1 MSKVLRIDNMKGP
14 RMNGHRTPLASALV
28 AAIVVAAG
36 CASTAPLSYVEGVP
50 WTKTD
55 LTLHPVRV
63 VSIDGHIEFS
73 RPDAAVMVSPGV
85 RTLVLEAAPSEGVQR
100 HIQKTYA
107 LRIEPCTHYY
117 LAARRESPMQSD
129 WTLVVDRKEPVAG
142 CNPQEELKKAGEQH

>member
-1 MSKVLRIDNMKGP
+1 
-14 RMNGHRTPLASALV
+14 MNRHRRKFASALV

-55 LTLHPVRV
+55 LTLHPVRL
-63 VSIDGHIEFS
+63 VSIDGHIEFD
-73 RPDAAVMVSPGV
+73 RPHEPVMVSPGV

-117 LAARRESPMQSD
+117 LGARRDSPMQSD

-142 CNPQEELKKAGEQH
+142 CDPQEELKKAGERY

>member
-1 MSKVLRIDNMKGP
+1 
-14 RMNGHRTPLASALV
+14 MNEHRTKLASALA

-36 CASTAPLSYVEGVP
+36 CASTAPLSFVEGVP

-55 LTLHPVRV
+55 PTLHPVRV
-63 VSIDGHIEFS
+63 VGIDGHMEFN
-73 RPDAAVMVSPGV
+73 RPGEPAMVSPGV

-129 WTLVVDRKEPVAG
+129 WALVVDRKEPVAG
-142 CNPQEELKKAGEQH
+142 CDPQEELKKAGNTR

>member
-1 MSKVLRIDNMKGP
+1 
-14 RMNGHRTPLASALV
+14 MNERRTKLASAFA
-28 AAIVVAAG
+28 AAIVAAAG
-36 CASTAPLSYVEGVP
+36 CASTAPLSFVEGVP

-55 LTLHPVRV
+55 PTLHPLRV
-63 VSIDGHIEFS
+63 VGIDGHMEFD
-73 RPDAAVMVSPGV
+73 RPDTPAMVSPGV

-117 LAARRESPMQSD
+117 LAARRDSPMQSD

-142 CNPQEELKKAGEQH
+142 CDAQEELKKAGNTH